1 MEYTSRVPRVTIS
14 PVFAP
19 FLSMRVLIAVV
30 EPWISSPI
38 ADGSRPLLRM
48 QSMTPWT
55 SWAGV
60 WRLFAWANRP
70 VRPSNA
76 IKSVNVPPMSIAAAS
91 MAVSY
96 DDGQSDDQTPLPMVP
111 GQRAVSALPRR
122 GMGGAGPRRPAAL
135 RVPGPRR
142 RPGRLVLVDDP
153 QQAGQLPQGVRPVRP
168 KKGCAL
174 RRTRGQEAAGRRR
187 DRAQPSQDRIGDR
200 QRPRVPRSPAGIR
213 FVRCLSLGFRG
224 RTPAADSSAQHETS
238 PGAHAGIRCTQQGPE
253 AARLPFRRFDY
264 RLCVHAGGRP
274 GQRSP
279 GRLFSQRAAWSAPKI
294 PFFGYT

>member
-19 FLSMRVLIAVV
+19 FLSIRVLIAVV
-30 EPWISSPI
+30 EPWNSSPI

-48 QSMTPWT
+48 QSMMPWT

-60 WRLFAWANRP
+60 VRLFAWANRP

-96 DDGQSDDQTPLPMVP
+96 DDGQSDNQTPLPMVP
-111 GQRAVSALPRR
+111 GQRALSPLPRR
-122 GMGGAGPRRPAAL
+122 GVGGAGPRRPAAL
-135 RVPGPRR
+135 RVPDPRR

-153 QQAGQLPQGVRPVRP
+153 QQAGQLPQGIRPVRP
-168 KKGCAL
+168 RKGRAL
-174 RRTRGQEAAGRRR
+174 RRTRGEEAAGRRR
-187 DRAQPSQDRIGDR
+187 HRAQPSQDRIGDR
-200 QRPRVPRSPAGIR
+200 QRPRVPRSAAGIR
-213 FVRCLSLGFRG
+213 LVRRLSLGFR
-224 RTPAADSSAQHETS
+224 RPAPRAESPARHERSA
-238 PGAHAGIRCTQQGPE
+238 GAHAAIRRAQQRPE
-253 AARLPFRRFDY
+253 GARVPLRRLDH
-264 RLCVHAGGRP
+264 RLGFHAGGRR

-279 GRLFSQRAAWSAPKI
+279 FRLFSPRAAGGAPKT
-294 PFFGYT
+294 PFFG